1 MYIVL
6 EKAVEISRDEKTGM
20 ATSWRGTGKTIAT
33 FTNGDKF
40 IAYVKENVKDLKDAV
55 AFTGS
60 ASLLQQ
66 ANFII
71 AEELKK
77 AGLL

>member
-1 MYIVL
+1 MYIIL
-6 EKAVEISRDEKTGM
+6 EKATDITRDKDSGM
-20 ATSWRGTGKTIAT
+20 AVSWRGTGEVIKE
-33 FTNGDKF
+33 FRDGDAF
-40 IAYVKENVKDLKDAV
+40 IAYVKEHTNELKDVV

>member
-1 MYIVL
+1 MYIIL
-6 EKAVEISRDEKTGM
+6 EKATEIKRDTETGM
-20 ATSWRGTGKTIAT
+20 ATSWRGTGERVKE

-40 IAYVKENVKDLKDAV
+40 VAYVKENAKDLKDVV

-60 ASLLQQ
+60 ASLIQQ

-77 AGLL
+77 VGKL